1 MSKVY
6 VSIFFYNKQLL
17 PEDEKINKVAKKFM
31 LSHRIQSRHYY
42 SSNLL
47 FVHWPRN
54 TPPKK
59 WNPFKLETAM
69 QKAASV
75 SVKVRKVRPRTAE
88 NVSAEG
94 WKSRRG
100 CVSGNSVI
108 FLPTFKPYT
117 CSESLSSD
125 TELFKFTPFYHSAT
139 PHRQPTTSTKRE
151 SRTHIGDGKR
161 NVNELF
167 PSLFRSCH
175 CSENWGREMC
185 LREFKNEN
193 AGKCCRKMA
202 WDGRIL
208 ILSGY
213 FYESAKHNTHPN
225 REWSSSPRCRRHL

>member
-1 MSKVY
+1 MK
-6 VSIFFYNKQLL
+6 
-17 PEDEKINKVAKKFM
+17 P
-31 LSHRIQSRHYY
+31 IQTWN
-42 SSNLL
+42 SNAEA
-47 FVHWPRN
+47 P
-54 TPPKK
+54 
-59 WNPFKLETAM
+59 
-69 QKAASV
+69 SV
-75 SVKVRKVRPRTAE
+75 SVKVSGVSPDRRKIC
-88 NVSAEG
+88 
-94 WKSRRG
+94 RRVG
-100 CVSGNSVI
+100 KVGGGVGGNSVI
-108 FLPTFKPYT
+108 FLPTSRPHT
-117 CSESLSSD
+117 GSESLSSD
-125 TELFKFTPFYHSAT
+125 CKLFKFTPFYHSAT
-139 PHRQPTTSTKRE
+139 TQTARDCGKRIYRE
-151 SRTHIGDGKR
+151 SLTHIGAVKR